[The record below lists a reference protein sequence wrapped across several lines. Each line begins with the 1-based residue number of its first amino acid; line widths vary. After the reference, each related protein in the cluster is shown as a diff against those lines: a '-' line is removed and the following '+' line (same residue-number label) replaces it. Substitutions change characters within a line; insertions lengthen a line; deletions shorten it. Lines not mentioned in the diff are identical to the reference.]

1 MENKD
6 LKKREKAVAN
16 DLSGCVAEIVSALK
30 KERKYTAAH
39 GYLCTLHSLLRYAGS
54 EKMQQAPE
62 QPKPARNCPASV
74 ELPSL
79 PMCEVFTVRWLKEYQ
94 GWLSMHQYSPN
105 TISTYMRTLQAVYRR
120 QTPPGTPNYNPLLF
134 KEVYTGVEAP
144 TKRALTAEQMK
155 RLTSTDFSAL
165 PPKQRQV
172 LACFLL
178 MFLLR
183 GMPFIDLA
191 HLRKTDL
198 RNGRIVYRRHKTG
211 KPIVVDLLPD
221 ATRLIQ
227 KYRDR
232 TDSVY
237 LFPLLDGGISDPEEL
252 YRCYQHALRRF
263 NRELARLMK
272 ILLPGVK
279 VSSYTARHTWAT
291 IAYHMGQPVEKI
303 SQALGHSSI
312 RVTMAYLKP
321 FDAEV
326 MDKINKQVFAFT
338 KKSGKKKERAD
349 NRLCNMGLR

>member
-1 MENKD
+1 MEDKD
-6 LKKREKAVAN
+6 LKKRETAVAD

-39 GYLCTLHSLLRYAGS
+39 NYLCTLRSLLRYA
-54 EKMQQAPE
+54 ET
-62 QPKPARNCPASV
+62 
-74 ELPSL
+74 PSL
-79 PMCEVFTVRWLKEYQ
+79 PMREVFTAGWLKGYED
-94 GWLSMHQYSPN
+94 WLSVHRYSPN

-120 QTPPGTPNYNPLLF
+120 RKPPGTPGYDPTLF
-134 KEVYTGVEAP
+134 KEIYTGVEAP
-144 TKRALTAEQMK
+144 TKRALTVEQMK
-155 RLTSTDFSAL
+155 KLVATDFSTLA
-165 PPKQRQV
+165 PKQRQV
-172 LACFLL
+172 LAWFLL

-211 KPIVVDLLPD
+211 KSMVVDLLPD
-221 ATRLIQ
+221 AARLIR
-227 KYRDR
+227 KYRDK

-237 LFPLLDGGISDPEEL
+237 LFPLLDGGISDTEEL
-252 YRCYQHALRRF
+252 YRCYQDALRRF
-263 NRELARLMK
+263 NRELAQLMK
-272 ILLPGVK
+272 VLLPGVK

-291 IAYHMGQPVEKI
+291 IAYHMGLPIEKI

-326 MDKINKQVFAFT
+326 MNKINRQVLTFT
-338 KKSGKKKERAD
+338 KKGGKKKERAD
-349 NRLCNMGLR
+349 NRLYNMVLR